1 MRLKSRLGKGFYMR
15 NLISPKETGVRRT
28 YEQHLSSIVIDLQDE
43 ILSSDCDIVQILR
56 RAHVI
61 AVKLGLKEFDQWIS
75 YELNGYPDQN
85 VCPDYRKIRGTLK
98 AFNPYHGWIPA
109 VIADGELETIICEK
123 KISNSISE
131 IITLCKNPESRLV
144 YEFPGEQV
152 EHLDRLFGSPLPMRY
167 ALHISVASVMD
178 IIEKV
183 KNTVLEWTLKLEEEG
198 VLGEGMRFSDKEKQ
212 NAKALPQTVNNYYG
226 ATNVINAPIEGMQ
239 IVSGNEHVTFS
250 YDQARADISKIEAA
264 ISQEQLQSEDK
275 DAALEMLMEIRDKI
289 AQEKKPG
296 VIKALL
302 VGLKEFLMNA
312 GSSLAAGLIQAS
324 IQGLF

>member
-1 MRLKSRLGKGFYMR
+1 M
-15 NLISPKETGVRRT
+15 
-28 YEQHLSSIVIDLQDE
+28 SSIVIDLQDE

-85 VCPDYRKIRGTLK
+85 ACPDYRKVRGTLK

-109 VIADGELETIICEK
+109 VITDGELETVICEK

-144 YEFPGEQV
+144 YEFPGDQV

-167 ALHISVASVMD
+167 ALHISTASVMD

-183 KNTVLEWTLKLEEEG
+183 KNTILEWTLKLEEEG

-212 NAKALPQTVNNYYG
+212 TAMALPQTVNNYYG
-226 ATNVINAPIEGMQ
+226 ATNVINAPSKGMQ

-250 YDQARADISKIEAA
+250 YDQARAAISKIEAA

-275 DAALEMLMEIRDKI
+275 DAALEMLTEIRDKI
-289 AQEKKPG
+289 TQEKKPG

-302 VGLKEFLMNA
+302 VGLKDFLMNA
-312 GSSLAAGLIQAS
+312 GSSLAAALIQTS